1 MPGRSAWTARGPI
14 GGGSY
19 TRKVPSDRPF
29 RLGLLGGTFDPPHVG
44 HLAAALAVASALG
57 LDRVDLLP
65 ANDPWQKT
73 SEGRAVSPA
82 AVRLEM
88 VRALVEGQP
97 SLGTDDREI
106 RRGGPTYTVDTL
118 REIHREQP
126 GTDVHLIVGSDT
138 ARQFQT
144 WKDHG
149 EVARLSTLVVVN
161 RPDTPAVRPSG
172 AERVEFVTMQ
182 EVAVS
187 SSAVRA
193 AVSAGDDVSGMVT
206 PAVARI
212 ISAHGLYGARR

>member
-1 MPGRSAWTARGPI
+1 MGARGPS
-14 GGGSY
+14 GGGFY

-29 RLGLLGGTFDPPHVG
+29 RLGLLGGTFDPPHLG
-44 HLAAALAVASALG
+44 HLAAARAVASALD

-73 SEGRAVSPA
+73 AGGRAVSPA

-88 VRALVEGQP
+88 TRALVEGHP
-97 SLGTDDREI
+97 MLGVDDREI
-106 RRGGPTYTVDTL
+106 KRGGPTYTVDTL
-118 REIHREQP
+118 RELRRAQP
-126 GTDVHLIVGSDT
+126 GTDVHLIIGSDT

-144 WKDHG
+144 WKDHE

-161 RPDTPAVRPSG
+161 RPDTPTERPAG
-172 AERVEFVTMQ
+172 AGSVEFVVMD

-193 AVSAGDDVSGMVT
+193 AVAAGADVGDMVT

-212 ISAHGLYGARR
+212 ISAHGLYGSRP